1 MLPAFGQIDYYR
13 SVEGGDQQWMQQI
26 TPRAGEELPDQAS
39 FEADEERYMPKD
51 ATAHFEEISV
61 PPTRHEE

>member
-1 MLPAFGQIDYYR
+1 
-13 SVEGGDQQWMQQI
+13 MQQI